1 MQDRPD
7 SESTA
12 PAATALRSVHMFW
25 HGPPLTRV
33 ERLSMRS
40 WLANGHPL
48 VLHAYEPPA
57 GLPPG
62 VQVADARA
70 ILPESALFAHAG
82 TGSYALFAD
91 WFRYRLLAR
100 SGGLWA
106 DTDTVCLRPLDYA
119 QAELYAWE
127 DDRQVNNAI
136 LGLPAGHALALWM
149 AGACECPNRFLPYD
163 GLRVRL
169 RKLKR
174 RWMRGGGRSRLK
186 WGETGPLGLT
196 AAARHLG
203 CLDRALPAWHFYP
216 VTWRDWRSVFEPGS
230 ASMARALERSRAL
243 HLYNEMMRREPGFD
257 KDGRHAPDSL
267 YESLCA
273 RYGCESA

>member
-1 MQDRPD
+1 
-7 SESTA
+7 
-12 PAATALRSVHMFW
+12 MFW

-48 VLHAYEPPA
+48 VLHVYAEPVGVPA
-57 GLPPG
+57 G
-62 VQVADARA
+62 VRIADAREL
-70 ILPESALFAHAG
+70 LPEAALFAHAG

-91 WFRYRLLAR
+91 WFRYRLLAQR
-100 SGGLWA
+100 GGLWA

-127 DDRQVNNAI
+127 DERQLNNAI
-136 LGLPAGHALALWM
+136 LGLPAGHALARWM
-149 AGACECPNRFLPYD
+149 ADCCEHPNRFRPYD
-163 GLRVRL
+163 DLRARF

-174 RWMRGGGRSRLK
+174 RLLPGGGRSRLK
-186 WGETGPLGLT
+186 WGETGPAGLT

-203 CLDRALPAWHFYP
+203 CLDLALPAWHFYP

-230 ASMARALERSRAL
+230 AGMEPGLQRSRAL

-257 KDGRHAPDSL
+257 KDGRFPADSL
-267 YESLCA
+267 FEALCA
-273 RYGCESA
+273 RYGN